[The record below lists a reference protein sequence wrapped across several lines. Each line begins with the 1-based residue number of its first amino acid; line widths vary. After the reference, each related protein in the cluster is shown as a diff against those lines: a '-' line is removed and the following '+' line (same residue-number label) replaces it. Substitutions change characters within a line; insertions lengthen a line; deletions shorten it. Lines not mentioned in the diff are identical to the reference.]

1 LAQKMSDVVEL
12 KKLVKQLQSAVNE
25 QDTLSVLALLKEKK
39 VTEGILRESKAGL
52 AVGKLRTAQSKSVA
66 DVAKEIVKQWKTEV
80 DRAKGFQ
87 VKKAAPT
94 ITPTGAAAKSN
105 TSSASTRSAK
115 TDGVK
120 GGTGDSTR
128 DKCVE
133 LVYDALV
140 ADTTAPTELVLSMSR
155 AVESSVL
162 ELTGGTFGE
171 YKAKIRSLFVNLK
184 DKANPAL
191 RASIVDGSLAPE
203 KFAKMT
209 SQEMASAERQAENR
223 KIEEE
228 NLFKSL
234 SAVEKQAETEA
245 FQCSRCKQR
254 KCVYRQAQTR
264 SADEPMTTFVT
275 CTVCGNRW
283 KFS

>member
-1 LAQKMSDVVEL
+1 MSDVVEL

-25 QDTLSVLALLKEKK
+25 QETLSILALLKEKK

-94 ITPTGAAAKSN
+94 PITPTGSAAKP
-105 TSSASTRSAK
+105 TASSASTRSAK

-120 GGTGDSTR
+120 GATGDSTR
-128 DKCVE
+128 DRCVE

-155 AVESSVL
+155 AVEKSVL
-162 ELTGGTFGE
+162 ELTSGTTE
-171 YKAKIRSLFVNLK
+171 YKSKIRSLFVNLK

-234 SAVEKQAETEA
+234 SAAEKQAETEA

-275 CTVCGNRW
+275 CTVCGNKW

>member
-1 LAQKMSDVVEL
+1 MSEVVEL
-12 KKLVKQLQSAVNE
+12 KKLVKQLQSAANE
-25 QDTLSVLALLKEKK
+25 QETLSVLALLKEKN

-52 AVGKLRTAQSKSVA
+52 AVGKLRTSQWKNVA

-87 VKKAAPT
+87 AKKAATP
-94 ITPTGAAAKSN
+94 ITPTGSTAKLN
-105 TSSASTRSAK
+105 TSSARSAK
-115 TDGVK
+115 ADGVK

-140 ADTTAPTELVLSMSR
+140 ADTTAPTELVLSLSR
-155 AVESSVL
+155 AVEKAVL
-162 ELTGGTFGE
+162 ELTGDDTTAE
-171 YKAKIRSLFVNLK
+171 YKSKIRSLFVNLK

-223 KIEEE
+223 KIEED

-234 SAVEKQAETEA
+234 SAAEKQAETEA

>member
-1 LAQKMSDVVEL
+1 MSDVIEL

-25 QDTLSVLALLKEKK
+25 QETLSVLALLKEKK

-52 AVGKLRTAQSKSVA
+52 AVGKLRTAQSKGVA

-80 DRAKGFQ
+80 DRAKGFP

-94 ITPTGAAAKSN
+94 PITPTGSAVKPNA
-105 TSSASTRSAK
+105 SSATNRSAK
-115 TDGVK
+115 ADGAK
-120 GGTGDSTR
+120 GATGDATR

-140 ADTTAPTELVLSMSR
+140 SDTTSPTERVLSISR
-155 AVESSVL
+155 AVEKSVL
-162 ELTGGTFGE
+162 ELMGGTTAE
-171 YKAKIRSLFVNLK
+171 YKSKIRSLFVNLK

-203 KFAKMT
+203 KFARMT
-209 SQEMASAERQAENR
+209 SQEMASAERQAENK

-234 SAVEKQAETEA
+234 SAEEKQAETDA

-254 KCVYRQAQTR
+254 KCRYRQAQTR

-275 CTVCGNRW
+275 CTNCGNKW